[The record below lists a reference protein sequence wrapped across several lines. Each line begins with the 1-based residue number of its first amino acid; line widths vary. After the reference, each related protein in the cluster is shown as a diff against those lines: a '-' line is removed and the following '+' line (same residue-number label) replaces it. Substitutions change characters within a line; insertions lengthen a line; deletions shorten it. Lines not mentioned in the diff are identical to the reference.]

1 MKQQLKMQMS
11 SMRSATSVEEV
22 KAMLD
27 TTEKGGVRNSIKN
40 CLTVF
45 QHDPLLSGAI
55 AYNLLTDR
63 TDIVKPIGYDRSPSS
78 SMTDTDMKYIR
89 LYLEENYDLTSEK
102 KIIDAADLA
111 AHQNSYHPVRDYL
124 NSLAWDGTERIRY
137 CLHHFLG
144 AEADEYTFQ
153 ALRLFLLGAIH
164 RAFRPGCKFEVML
177 CLVGGQGA
185 GKSTFFRLLAGKDEW
200 FSDDLRKLDDENVYR
215 KLQGHWIIE
224 MSEMI
229 ATANAKSIEE
239 IKSFLSRQK
248 EVYKIPYETHPAD
261 RLRQCVFGG
270 TSNAMDFLPLDRSGN
285 RRFLPVQV
293 CPEQAEV
300 HILEDEAASR
310 VYLQQVWA
318 EAMTIYRAG
327 GWKLTFSPEMVRYLK
342 EHQKD
347 FMPEDTKAGMI
358 QAFLDSY
365 TGDTVCSKQLYKEAL
380 NHAFDEPKQWEI
392 REINE
397 IMNQCVTGWTYFSNP
412 RSFAG
417 YGRQKGW
424 KREKAAT
431 GSGNQAVEIP
441 DGFLEIT
448 EQIEMPF

>member
-1 MKQQLKMQMS
+1 
-11 SMRSATSVEEV
+11 MRNAPDSAAPMRSVEEV

-27 TTEKGGVRNSIKN
+27 TTEKGGVRNSIRN

-45 QHDPLLSGAI
+45 QYDPLLAGAL

-63 TDIVKPIGYDRSPSS
+63 TDLVKPIGCQRPPGA

-89 LYLEENYDLTSEK
+89 LYLEETYGLTSER
-102 KIIDAADLA
+102 KIADAADLA

-124 NSLAWDGTERIRY
+124 NGLEWDGTERIRF
-137 CLHHFLG
+137 CLRHFLG
-144 AEADEYTFQ
+144 AAADTYTCEA
-153 ALRLFLLGAIH
+153 LKLFLLGAIH
-164 RAFRPGCKFEVML
+164 RAYRPGCKFEVML

-185 GKSTFFRLLAGKDEW
+185 GKSTFFRLLAVRDEW
-200 FSDDLRKLDDENVYR
+200 FSDDLRRLDDDNVYR

-261 RLRQCVFGG
+261 RPRQCVFGG
-270 TSNAMDFLPLDRSGN
+270 TSNALDFLPLDRSGN
-285 RRFLPVQV
+285 RRFLPVLV
-293 CPEQAEV
+293 NPEQAEG

-310 VYLQQVWA
+310 AYISQLWA
-318 EAMTIYRAG
+318 EAMALYRAG
-327 GWKLTFSPEMVRYLK
+327 RWKLTFSPELVRYLK
-342 EHQKD
+342 DHQRD

-358 QAFLDSY
+358 LAYLDRC
-365 TGDTVCSKQLYKEAL
+365 TGNAVCSKQLYREAL
-380 NHAFDEPKQWEI
+380 NHPFDEPKQWEI

-397 IMNQCVTGWTYFSNP
+397 IMNQCVTGWSYFSNP
-412 RSFAG
+412 RMFPQ

-424 KREKAAT
+424 ERENAT
-431 GSGNQAVEIP
+431 TDTGNEDEKIP
-441 DGFLEIT
+441 DGFVPVT
-448 EQIEMPF
+448 EQMELPF

>member
-1 MKQQLKMQMS
+1 MAPPMS
-11 SMRSATSVEEV
+11 IKEV

-63 TDIVKPIGYDRSPSS
+63 TDIVKPIGYDRSPGA

-124 NSLAWDGTERIRY
+124 NSLTWDGTERIRY

-310 VYLQQVWA
+310 AYLQQVWA

-342 EHQKD
+342 AHQKD

-365 TGDTVCSKQLYKEAL
+365 AGDTVCSKQLYKEAL

-397 IMNQCVTGWTYFSNP
+397 VMNQCVTGWTYFSNP

-424 KREKAAT
+424 ERERAAT
-431 GSGNQAVEIP
+431 GSGNSAAKIP
-441 DGFLEIT
+441 DGFVEIT

>member
-1 MKQQLKMQMS
+1 MAQPM
-11 SMRSATSVEEV
+11 SVEEV

-63 TDIVKPIGYDRSPSS
+63 TDVVKPIGYDRSPNA

-153 ALRLFLLGAIH
+153 ALRLFLLGAIR
-164 RAFRPGCKFEVML
+164 RAFHPGCKFEVML

-310 VYLQQVWA
+310 AYLQQVWA

-365 TGDTVCSKQLYKEAL
+365 AGDTVCSKQLYKEAL
-380 NHAFDEPKQWEI
+380 NHIFDEPKQWEI

-424 KREKAAT
+424 ERERAAT
-431 GSGNQAVEIP
+431 GSGNSAAGIP
-441 DGFLEIT
+441 DGFAEIT

>member
-1 MKQQLKMQMS
+1 MQAGTIVPPM
-11 SMRSATSVEEV
+11 SVEEV

-45 QHDPLLSGAI
+45 QHDPLLSSAI

-63 TDIVKPIGYDRSPSS
+63 TDIVKPIGYDRSPSA

-102 KIIDAADLA
+102 KIMDAADLA
-111 AHQNSYHPVRDYL
+111 AYQNSYHPVRDFL
-124 NSLAWDGTERIRY
+124 NSLTWDGTERIRY

-164 RAFRPGCKFEVML
+164 RTFRPGCKFEVML

-310 VYLQQVWA
+310 AYLQQVWA

-327 GWKLTFSPEMVRYLK
+327 GWKLTFSPEMVRHLK

-431 GSGNQAVEIP
+431 GSGNQAAEIP